1 MKCFGFITKHVH
13 LILKRNK
20 NGSLVVGLGPFGN
33 PFSFF
38 GNPIRKKSKPPNAP
52 PQNQQSSTI
61 HYLTKPPLSPP
72 QQQKK
77 RKKKHANTQAPCSWK
92 DRKQYPSCNNT
103 NAVSLGS
110 ILRSFLHHSYV
121 LPPPPWQYLKEG
133 KIHLCFRGWFRWS
146 VPK

>member
-77 RKKKHANTQAPCSWK
+77 RKKNMPTPKHLAVERIASNTLLVTTPMLFRLVPFFK
-92 DRKQYPSCNNT
+92 
-103 NAVSLGS
+103 VSSITAMCFLLHLGS
-110 ILRSFLHHSYV
+110 T
-121 LPPPPWQYLKEG
+121 
-133 KIHLCFRGWFRWS
+133 
-146 VPK
+146 